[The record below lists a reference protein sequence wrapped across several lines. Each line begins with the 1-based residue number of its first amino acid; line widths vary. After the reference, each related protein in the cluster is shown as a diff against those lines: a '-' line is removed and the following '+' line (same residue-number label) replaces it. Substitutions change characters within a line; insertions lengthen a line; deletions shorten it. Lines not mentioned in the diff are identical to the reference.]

1 MMKHHEYAAFQG
13 THPFWMVANSQNT
26 TPRARKVSEHRGKLQ
41 SQIKKSRSGFLQ
53 HSEKGTRKAAA
64 SGPEQSSVARTNRAE
79 GPTEQPQ
86 GTPTELCSSAISL
99 NQI

>member
-1 MMKHHEYAAFQG
+1 MKHHEYAAFQG

-26 TPRARKVSEHRGKLQ
+26 TPRARKVSE
-41 SQIKKSRSGFLQ
+41 QIKKSRSGFLQ